1 SHEAVDTNLNPY
13 QSFTLTLKQSNHSR
27 SLLGLKPRNMEP
39 EALASLSKKISASSG
54 RAHTRTNSSRSRP
67 SSISAMFFV
76 PVAVALTVGAL
87 GWVYQNLLRVPNPR
101 ICGSPGGPPI
111 TSPRVKLDDGRHL
124 AYKEI
129 GVSKEV
135 AKHKIIMIHGLNNS
149 KDVIVIHWSMWQE
162 LMEELSIYVLTFD
175 RAGYGESDP
184 NPSRSVKSEAHD
196 IEELADKL
204 QIRSKF
210 HVIGMSLGGYPAY
223 GCLKYIPHR
232 LAGVALVAPFVHY
245 WWPCLPADLS
255 KLGLQNLLP
264 MDRRTFYVAHY
275 APWMFHWW
283 MSQKWS
289 PSLSMWAENLSMFSP
304 DDMEI
309 IAEMAKSPNPGQ
321 EKIRQQGIHESL
333 HRDILAGYAKW
344 EFDPMDLT
352 NPFPNNEG
360 NVHIWQGYEDRV
372 VPFQLQRF
380 ISGKLP
386 WIRYHEV
393 PEGGHLIVHYS
404 GLGEAVLKSLLLGEE
419 PLSLD
424 HVQP

>member
-1 SHEAVDTNLNPY
+1 MQSEAAAATP
-13 QSFTLTLKQSNHSR
+13 
-27 SLLGLKPRNMEP
+27 
-39 EALASLSKKISASSG
+39 SKKISASSA
-54 RAHTRTNSSRSRP
+54 RAHTRTNRSRRP
-67 SSISAMFFV
+67 SSIS
-76 PVAVALTVGAL
+76 AVALTVGAL

-124 AYKEI
+124 AYKET

-135 AKHKIIMIHGLNNS
+135 AKHKIIIIHG
-149 KDVIVIHWSMWQE
+149 
-162 LMEELSIYVLTFD
+162 F
-175 RAGYGESDP
+175 ESDP

-204 QIRSKF
+204 QIGSKF
-210 HVIGMSLGGYPAY
+210 HVIGISMGGYPAY
-223 GCLKYIPHR
+223 SCLKYIPHR

-255 KLGLQNLLP
+255 KLGLQKLLP

-283 MSQKWS
+283 MSQKWF
-289 PSLSMWAENLSMFSP
+289 PSLSMIRGSIDTTHMASLMSKFLLSETS
-304 DDMEI
+304 I
-309 IAEMAKSPNPGQ
+309 Q

-360 NVHIWQGYEDRV
+360 SVHIWQGSEDRII
-372 VPFQLQRF
+372 PREINRYLAEK
-380 ISGKLP
+380 IP

-393 PEGGHLIVHYS
+393 EDVGHLFITKEEH
-404 GLGEAVLKSLLLGEE
+404 LETVLRAL
-419 PLSLD
+419 
-424 HVQP
+424 VQTF

>member
-67 SSISAMFFV
+67 SSISA
-76 PVAVALTVGAL
+76 VALTVGAL

-135 AKHKIIMIHGLNNS
+135 AKHKIIMIHGL
-149 KDVIVIHWSMWQE
+149 K
-162 LMEELSIYVLTFD
+162 
-175 RAGYGESDP
+175 SDP

-289 PSLSMWAENLSMFSP
+289 PSLSITRDSIDTTHMASLMFKFLLAETS
-304 DDMEI
+304 I
-309 IAEMAKSPNPGQ
+309 Q

>member
-1 SHEAVDTNLNPY
+1 MQSEAAAATP
-13 QSFTLTLKQSNHSR
+13 
-27 SLLGLKPRNMEP
+27 
-39 EALASLSKKISASSG
+39 SKKISASSA
-54 RAHTRTNSSRSRP
+54 RAHTRTNRSRRP

-124 AYKEI
+124 AYKET

-135 AKHKIIMIHGLNNS
+135 AKHKIIIIHGFDDS
-149 KDVIVIHWSMWQE
+149 KDLRLPISQVSIPIIR
-162 LMEELSIYVLTFD
+162 ELSIYVLTFD

-204 QIRSKF
+204 QIGSKF
-210 HVIGMSLGGYPAY
+210 HVIGISMGGYPAY
-223 GCLKYIPHR
+223 SCLKYIPHR

-255 KLGLQNLLP
+255 KLGLQKLLP

-283 MSQKWS
+283 MSQKWF
-289 PSLSMWAENLSMFSP
+289 PSLSMIRGSIDTTHMASLMSKFLLSETS
-304 DDMEI
+304 I
-309 IAEMAKSPNPGQ
+309 Q

-360 NVHIWQGYEDRV
+360 SVHIWQGSEDRII
-372 VPFQLQRF
+372 PREINRYLAEK
-380 ISGKLP
+380 IP

-393 PEGGHLIVHYS
+393 EDVGHLFITKEEH
-404 GLGEAVLKSLLLGEE
+404 LETVLRAL
-419 PLSLD
+419 
-424 HVQP
+424 VQTF

>member
-149 KDVIVIHWSMWQE
+149 KDVWLPIPQE

-360 NVHIWQGYEDRV
+360 SVHIWQGSEDRIT
-372 VPFQLQRF
+372 LQEINRYLGET
-380 ISGKLP
+380 IP
-386 WIRYHEV
+386 WIQYHEI
-393 PEGGHLIVHYS
+393 EGAGHLFIGNKEHLES
-404 GLGEAVLKSLLLGEE
+404 VLRAL
-419 PLSLD
+419 
-424 HVQP
+424 VQTY

>member
-1 SHEAVDTNLNPY
+1 
-13 QSFTLTLKQSNHSR
+13 
-27 SLLGLKPRNMEP
+27 MEP

-67 SSISAMFFV
+67 SSISGFCYMGSMFFV

-149 KDVIVIHWSMWQE
+149 KDVWLPIPQE

-289 PSLSMWAENLSMFSP
+289 PSLSMWAEN
-304 DDMEI
+304 
-309 IAEMAKSPNPGQ
+309 

-352 NPFPNNEG
+352 NPTS

>member
-1 SHEAVDTNLNPY
+1 MQSEAAAATP
-13 QSFTLTLKQSNHSR
+13 
-27 SLLGLKPRNMEP
+27 
-39 EALASLSKKISASSG
+39 SKKISASSA
-54 RAHTRTNSSRSRP
+54 RAHTRTNRSRRP

-124 AYKEI
+124 AYKET

-135 AKHKIIMIHGLNNS
+135 AKHKIIIIHGFDDS
-149 KDVIVIHWSMWQE
+149 KDLRLPISQE

-204 QIRSKF
+204 QIGSKF
-210 HVIGMSLGGYPAY
+210 HVIGISMGGYPAY
-223 GCLKYIPHR
+223 SCLKYIPHR

-255 KLGLQNLLP
+255 KLGLQKLLP

-283 MSQKWS
+283 MSQKWF
-289 PSLSMWAENLSMFSP
+289 PSLSM
-304 DDMEI
+304 
-309 IAEMAKSPNPGQ
+309 MAGN

-360 NVHIWQGYEDRV
+360 SVHIWQGSEDRII
-372 VPFQLQRF
+372 PREINRYLAEK
-380 ISGKLP
+380 IP

-393 PEGGHLIVHYS
+393 EDVGHLFITKEEH
-404 GLGEAVLKSLLLGEE
+404 LETVLRAL
-419 PLSLD
+419 
-424 HVQP
+424 VQTF

>member
-1 SHEAVDTNLNPY
+1 MQSEAAAATP
-13 QSFTLTLKQSNHSR
+13 
-27 SLLGLKPRNMEP
+27 
-39 EALASLSKKISASSG
+39 SKKISASSA
-54 RAHTRTNSSRSRP
+54 RAHTRTNRSRRP

-124 AYKEI
+124 AYKET

-135 AKHKIIMIHGLNNS
+135 AKHKIIIIHGFDDS
-149 KDVIVIHWSMWQE
+149 KDLRLPISQVSIPIIR
-162 LMEELSIYVLTFD
+162 ELSIYVLTFD

-204 QIRSKF
+204 QIGSKF
-210 HVIGMSLGGYPAY
+210 HVIGISMGGYPAY
-223 GCLKYIPHR
+223 SCLKYIPHR

-255 KLGLQNLLP
+255 KLGLQKLLP

-283 MSQKWS
+283 MSQKWF
-289 PSLSMWAENLSMFSP
+289 PSLSMMAGNMAVFSHTTHMASLMSKFLLSETS
-304 DDMEI
+304 I
-309 IAEMAKSPNPGQ
+309 Q

-360 NVHIWQGYEDRV
+360 SVHIWQGSEDRII
-372 VPFQLQRF
+372 PREINRYLAEK
-380 ISGKLP
+380 IP

-393 PEGGHLIVHYS
+393 EDVGHLFITKEEH
-404 GLGEAVLKSLLLGEE
+404 LETVLRAL
-419 PLSLD
+419 
-424 HVQP
+424 VQTF